1 MNKLLVVVIAVAIV
15 AVALAAAVGYES
27 YSYSKVSSNYNTVS
41 ADLSQVQSS
50 AVLQD
55 AFAHWDYIAIE
66 NVSLLEPQYTTNAT
80 LHWIG
85 GPLTGTYHEVNNI
98 TTVWGKF
105 FNLWSAVWFYTITP
119 PSVSVN
125 GNMATVLSQNQFVLT
140 PFTDPQQV
148 QYLNISYNLGYV
160 KSGSDW
166 LIYNETWDIVGAG
179 FISLAQNPAELNE
192 VTAEAFS
199 HWNNIA
205 IENNT
210 TVMEQYLP
218 NATLNWVGGP
228 LNGTYHGNAA
238 INETWNK
245 FFAMWSAVWFYSEM
259 PPVITVSGNMANVE
273 ATIQFVVQNSQNLS
287 QFEYINVSYSITY
300 MQTGFNSHNGS
311 MQYMIYNEIFKITG
325 KGALE
330 SV

>member
-1 MNKLLVVVIAVAIV
+1 MSSPARI
-15 AVALAAAVGYES
+15 GS
-27 YSYSKVSSNYNTVS
+27 YIMK
-41 ADLSQVQSS
+41 
-50 AVLQD
+50 
-55 AFAHWDYIAIE
+55 
-66 NVSLLEPQYTTNAT
+66 P
-80 LHWIG
+80 
-85 GPLTGTYHEVNNI
+85 GT
-98 TTVWGKF
+98 
-105 FNLWSAVWFYTITP
+105 
-119 PSVSVN
+119 
-125 GNMATVLSQNQFVLT
+125 
-140 PFTDPQQV
+140 
-148 QYLNISYNLGYV
+148 
-160 KSGSDW
+160 
-166 LIYNETWDIVGAG
+166 
-179 FISLAQNPAELNE
+179 SLALDPAELNE